1 MRASGTTR
9 RSVLQQGVAVSATVL
24 LPQYAAAASKEKP
37 RRLSLEEA
45 REVGEA
51 RAAELER
58 EKGPVLK
65 TNGITYRE
73 EVRNKC
79 KCG

>member
-1 MRASGTTR
+1 MQAGATR
-9 RSVLQQGVAVSATVL
+9 RSMLQKGIVVSATVL
-24 LPQYAAAASKEKP
+24 LPQYAAAAASKDKP

-65 TNGITYRE
+65 ANGITYRE
-73 EVRNKC
+73 EV
-79 KCG
+79 